1 MLLSTDADQAFRFL
15 MGHPAGSIVS
25 GFGITIGACSD
36 EDSSRGEAINS
47 VFKGIGDSERPF
59 VPAGTEVKVFSV
71 DRSFILNRRC
81 VGDSRHFDVRW
92 FLLSRLTMPYCSNW
106 SAFRCSVREASP
118 ERGERSEEHTSE
130 LQSPDHL
137 VSRLLLEKKKQ
148 HSRY

>member
-71 DRSFILNRRC
+71 DRSFILNKRC
-81 VGDSRHFDVRW
+81 VADSRHFPVPC
-92 FLLSRLTMPYCSNW
+92 LLFPPLPH
-106 SAFRCSVREASP
+106 P
-118 ERGERSEEHTSE
+118 
-130 LQSPDHL
+130 
-137 VSRLLLEKKKQ
+137 
-148 HSRY
+148 HSSTLP